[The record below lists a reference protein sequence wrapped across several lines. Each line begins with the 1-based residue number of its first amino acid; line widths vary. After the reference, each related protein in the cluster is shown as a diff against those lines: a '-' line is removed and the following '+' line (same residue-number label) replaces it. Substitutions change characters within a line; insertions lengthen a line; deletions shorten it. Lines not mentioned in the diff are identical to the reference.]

1 MSVTGNGVSGPAPR
15 ARRSLLDVAGREIG
29 IVVQGGGMRGTYSIA
44 ALAELD
50 RLGILPL
57 VHTLGGS
64 SAGAM
69 NAAYFAAGQAEVGIS
84 VYTDLI
90 SNRRFI
96 NFLRRPVI
104 DIDFLVD
111 DILKDAVRL
120 DVDRVFHGEIE
131 VRSLIADVATGLGR
145 AFTQHDVED
154 ADTLFEVM
162 RAGAALPIVFGREIP
177 IGDTAYV
184 DGGLAETL
192 YTSWLATTPLTDVVV
207 ILTRP
212 IGYRPPTPNAL
223 SSAFTR
229 AIASAAGHSPA
240 VARALGSKDST
251 FADRLDVLRR
261 PVQGVDGDPE
271 LLRTWVIA
279 PSDTK
284 RLCSRMTTDR
294 ELLLETARLAADDVR
309 ASIARGPILI
319 PRRDLTA

>member
-1 MSVTGNGVSGPAPR
+1 MSGPAPR

-90 SNRRFI
+90 SNKRFI

-145 AFTQHDVED
+145 EFTQHDVED

-192 YTSWLATTPLTDVVV
+192 YTSWLAATPLTDVVV

-212 IGYRPPTPNAL
+212 IGYRPPSPNVV

-229 AIASAAGHSPA
+229 AIAAAAGHSPA
-240 VARALGSKDST
+240 VVHALGSKDST
-251 FADRLDVLRR
+251 FADRLEVLRR
-261 PVQGVDGDPE
+261 PVQGADDDPE

-294 ELLLETARLAADDVR
+294 ELLVETARLAAEDVR
-309 ASIARGPILI
+309 ASIDRGPVLI
-319 PRRDLTA
+319 PRRALTA